1 MTTYSIERKS
11 LFEQNPA
18 LQKYQRKKL
27 LFFWL
32 KLLFLEAIVISLSV
46 YLMSYT
52 ESAIALGICLSIAL
66 PLWLLKPQSIFGKTC
81 MGTITE
87 VVGVTRRVTRQ
98 KGVAVF
104 YNDMHYRTFIICR
117 VVTPQNRELE
127 FEFPEQFEP
136 VFHEGDTVIK
146 LAAVAYPINL
156 TEHDWVLC
164 PFCGNIMPEE
174 NDRCTGCNARPIK
187 LSENS

>member
-1 MTTYSIERKS
+1 MTNYSRERKK
-11 LFEQNPA
+11 LLEQNPA
-18 LQKYQRKKL
+18 LRSYQRKKL
-27 LFFWL
+27 TFFWL
-32 KLLFLEAIVISLSV
+32 KLVFIEAGVVLLSV

-52 ESAIALGICLSIAL
+52 ESAIALGICLAVAL
-66 PLWLLKPQSIFGKTC
+66 PLWLLKPQNIFGKTC
-81 MGTITE
+81 LGTITE

-127 FEFPEQFEP
+127 FEFPEQYEP
-136 VFHEGDTVIK
+136 VFHKGDTVIK
-146 LAAVAYPINL
+146 LAAIAYPINL
-156 TEHDWVLC
+156 TRHDWVLC

-174 NDRCTGCNARPIK
+174 NDRCVGCNAISIK
-187 LSENS
+187 WSENL